1 MIKPVTISAWQQ
13 NMSTAVCLLMSAGE
27 KKDNL
32 SNLGENYFAS
42 VLPGERAASQKS
54 GGFLREQSFLL
65 GMLNSRQS
73 SRH

>member
-13 NMSTAVCLLMSAGE
+13 NMSTGVCLLMSAGE

-42 VLPGERAASQKS
+42 ALPGERAALQKS
-54 GGFLREQSFLL
+54 GGYLREQSFLL
-65 GMLNSRQS
+65 ETLNSLQS